1 VAERSLPDRLP
12 RPPGARRRAI
22 LLAVLGVQALAGA
35 ASAAVE
41 RARLPGGEVAA
52 LVDKRELFLE
62 APPRAGEGLYA
73 FSRRLT
79 GGTGAVAE
87 IGRLNGKPKRL
98 LAGRRYRVPF
108 GLLAPEWKLAST
120 RALFPDDRATADGW
134 LHRSRGEDLAR
145 IAEWFTGRADRV
157 AALRSANRDKGDKTR
172 RGQEVRIPNDIAL
185 PIFRWASPL
194 PSPKPTPV
202 PTSASTVP
210 APSPR
215 PALPVTTPDPR
226 AAPPVATATPLAVPP
241 LAPAG
246 SGSEPA
252 LAGTA
257 APPPVAIVAPVAPA
271 QPGEAAAGL
280 LDYAADERGKFA
292 IYRLRP
298 GEALYSAVIVRFT
311 GRTHA
316 DDVNGLATEVAAR
329 SGIVDVSDIPIGFPV
344 KIAFELLL
352 PDFLPVGDPRRLEW
366 EVERRLSD
374 QFKNEVRAK
383 GLEGVTVILDAGHGG
398 SDVGAS
404 MAGVWE
410 SLYVY
415 DVMLR
420 VKRML
425 ETETHARV
433 HTTTR
438 DGAAYAI
445 VDRDVLPFSRGHRVL
460 TRPPYAIGD
469 ANIGVHLRWYL
480 ANSLLKRET
489 AKGGDNRVVFVSV
502 HADSLHPSLRGATA
516 YIPGAALTGGSFG
529 RSGSAF
535 TQREEVRERPKVSF
549 SLRERQRSEGLSRDL
564 AEHVVAA
571 FRRADLAV
579 HPFQPVR
586 EKIFRGRRAWVPAVL
601 RYNAVP
607 AKFLLEVCNIAN
619 KEDRRLLQTRAFR
632 HNVAAAVVAGLRA
645 YFGAPETPAG
655 RP

>member
-1 VAERSLPDRLP
+1 M
-12 RPPGARRRAI
+12 
-22 LLAVLGVQALAGA
+22 
-35 ASAAVE
+35 
-41 RARLPGGEVAA
+41 
-52 LVDKRELFLE
+52 
-62 APPRAGEGLYA
+62 
-73 FSRRLT
+73 
-79 GGTGAVAE
+79 
-87 IGRLNGKPKRL
+87 
-98 LAGRRYRVPF
+98 
-108 GLLAPEWKLAST
+108 

-145 IAEWFTGRADRV
+145 IAEWFTGRADRI
-157 AALRSANRDKGDKTR
+157 AALRSANRDKGDTTR

-194 PSPKPTPV
+194 PPPTPARA
-202 PTSASTVP
+202 PAGAAA
-210 APSPR
+210 APSVSPR
-215 PALPVTTPDPR
+215 PPPPAATPDAPPALPVATVAAA
-226 AAPPVATATPLAVPP
+226 AAPQATAAEVGSPSP
-241 LAPAG
+241 APAV
-246 SGSEPA
+246 
-252 LAGTA
+252 TA
-257 APPPVAIVAPVAPA
+257 AMPEAIVAPVAPA
-271 QPGEAAAGL
+271 RPGEVAAGL
-280 LDYAADERGKFA
+280 LDYASDERGRFA

-316 DDVNGLATEVAAR
+316 DDVNGLATEVATR

-344 KIAFELLL
+344 KIPFELLL
-352 PDFLPVGDPRRLEW
+352 PDFLPAGDPRRLEW

-374 QFKNEVRAK
+374 QFKNEVKAK

-398 SDVGAS
+398 TDVGAS

-460 TRPPYAIGD
+460 TRPPYAIADADHRRAPALVPRQQPAQAGD
-469 ANIGVHLRWYL
+469 REGRRRL
-480 ANSLLKRET
+480 AWCSSRSTPTPCTRRCAEPPRT
-489 AKGGDNRVVFVSV
+489 FRAR
-502 HADSLHPSLRGATA
+502 P
-516 YIPGAALTGGSFG
+516 LTGGSFG
-529 RSGSAF
+529 RSGAAF

-564 AEHVVAA
+564 AEHVVGA
-571 FRRADLAV
+571 FRRAELAV

-619 KEDRRLLQTRAFR
+619 AEDRRLLQTRAFR
-632 HNVAAAVVAGLRA
+632 DSVAAAVVAGLRA
-645 YFGAPETPAG
+645 YFGAPEPPAVK
-655 RP
+655 P